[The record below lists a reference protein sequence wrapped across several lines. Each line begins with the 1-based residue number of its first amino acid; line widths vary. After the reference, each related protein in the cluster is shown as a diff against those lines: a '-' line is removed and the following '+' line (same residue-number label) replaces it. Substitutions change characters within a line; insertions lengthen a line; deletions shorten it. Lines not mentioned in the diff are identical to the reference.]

1 MQATEAVQQNPSSF
15 SWHEIDTVLLDLDG
29 TLLDKYYDD
38 FFWET
43 FVPEVFAK
51 KNRIEM
57 GAAKAA
63 LLHTYKKV
71 ENTLEWTDLDYWS
84 NELDLNIP
92 RLKREIGHLIAVRPQ
107 VTEFLEYLKEKE
119 KKIYLVTN
127 AHPKTLE
134 VKFERVDIA
143 KHFTA
148 IFSSKEVGAAKE
160 QPEFWN
166 RLKEAL
172 PFTRDKTLFVD
183 DTEKVLQSASNY
195 GLCHLIHIAKPS
207 SKLPPAFSRNFPS
220 ILSFEELM

>member
-1 MQATEAVQQNPSSF
+1 MQATEPVQQNPSSF

-43 FVPEVFAK
+43 FVPKVFAE

-57 GAAKAA
+57 NAAKAA
-63 LLHTYKKV
+63 LLHTYNKV
-71 ENTLEWTDLDYWS
+71 EDTLEWTDLDYWS

-92 RLKREIGHLIAVRPQ
+92 LLKREIGHLIAVRPQ
-107 VTEFLEYLKEKE
+107 VAEFLEYLKEKE

-134 VKFERVDIA
+134 IKFERVDIA

-166 RLKEAL
+166 KLKEAL

-183 DTEKVLQSASNY
+183 DTEKVLQSASDY

>member
-1 MQATEAVQQNPSSF
+1 MQATEPVQQNPSSF

-43 FVPEVFAK
+43 FVPKVFAE

-57 GAAKAA
+57 NAAKAA

-71 ENTLEWTDLDYWS
+71 EDTLEWTDLDYWS

-92 RLKREIGHLIAVRPQ
+92 LLKREIGHLIAVRPQ
-107 VTEFLEYLKEKE
+107 VAEFLEYLKEKE
-119 KKIYLVTN
+119 KRIYLVTN

-166 RLKEAL
+166 KLKEAL

>member
-1 MQATEAVQQNPSSF
+1 MNFFRVSLAIVFLLCGLLQAKP
-15 SWHEIDTVLLDLDG
+15 
-29 TLLDKYYDD
+29 
-38 FFWET
+38 
-43 FVPEVFAK
+43 
-51 KNRIEM
+51 
-57 GAAKAA
+57 
-63 LLHTYKKV
+63 
-71 ENTLEWTDLDYWS
+71 
-84 NELDLNIP
+84 
-92 RLKREIGHLIAVRPQ
+92 
-107 VTEFLEYLKEKE
+107 E

-160 QPEFWN
+160 QPEFWD
-166 RLKEAL
+166 RLKETL

-183 DTEKVLQSASNY
+183 DTEKVLQSARDY

-207 SKLPPAFSRNFPS
+207 SKLPPTFSRNFPS